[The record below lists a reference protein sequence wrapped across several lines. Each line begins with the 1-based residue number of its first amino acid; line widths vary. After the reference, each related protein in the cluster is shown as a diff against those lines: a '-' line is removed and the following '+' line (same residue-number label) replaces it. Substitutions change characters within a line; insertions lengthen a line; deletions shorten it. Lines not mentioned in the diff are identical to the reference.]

1 MFLSLGRLMANIPHQ
16 APHLLVHD
24 RRDNVGVVVVESLAA
39 GTALLCVVTEDN
51 SEFPLVNNQ
60 EVPIGHKVA
69 LQDLAVGDTV
79 IKYGQDIGRVV
90 APVRKG
96 DHVHT
101 HNLKTKR
108 W

>member
-1 MFLSLGRLMANIPHQ
+1 MANIPQ
-16 APHLLVHD
+16 LLIHD
-24 RRDNVGVVVVESLAA
+24 RRDNVGVVVVENLAA
-39 GTALLCVVTEDN
+39 GTDLLCVVTEDN
-51 SEFPLVNNQ
+51 SELRARSNQ
-60 EVPIGHKVA
+60 DVPIGHKIA
-69 LQDLAVGDTV
+69 LRDLAVGDTV

-90 APVRKG
+90 APIRKG